1 MHWLELFEDLD
12 QEHVIRA
19 SLSLTIVY
27 MGISCFRFWTNRG
40 QRDDQIVRLLSSI
53 YVAMNKYLI
62 WVWSMIDMIEVKI
75 RSFLFVLISEILF
88 FLIIFIYQ
96 ISDQIWAFGDDY
108 RNLHFFSPQNSHD
121 HIIYLV
127 IYYYYV
133 SYIWSDFEMG
143 SQIQSI
149 VILEFLNL
157 GHIFLFRF
165 FFFIIWNYFS
175 LPEKKPYNFLENNN
189 SDI

>member
-108 RNLHFFSPQNSHD
+108 RNLHFFFPSKFTWSYHISCNILLLCILYLERFWNGVSNSVNCD
-121 HIIYLV
+121 LRISKFGTY
-127 IYYYYV
+127 
-133 SYIWSDFEMG
+133 
-143 SQIQSI
+143 
-149 VILEFLNL
+149 FL
-157 GHIFLFRF
+157 IPVF
-165 FFFIIWNYFS
+165 FFHYLELLFS
-175 LPEKKPYNFLENNN
+175 PGKET
-189 SDI
+189 I